1 MGAVTMA
8 KTTLLVTLVKDCELT
23 DTITHDCRD
32 LIHANE
38 LVDSFTGNG
47 YVGCV
52 KVGENI
58 KRVF

>member
-1 MGAVTMA
+1 MA
-8 KTTLLVTLVKDCELT
+8 KTTLLVTLIRDGELM

-32 LIHANE
+32 LSHATE

-52 KVGENI
+52 KVGDAI
-58 KRVF
+58 RRVF